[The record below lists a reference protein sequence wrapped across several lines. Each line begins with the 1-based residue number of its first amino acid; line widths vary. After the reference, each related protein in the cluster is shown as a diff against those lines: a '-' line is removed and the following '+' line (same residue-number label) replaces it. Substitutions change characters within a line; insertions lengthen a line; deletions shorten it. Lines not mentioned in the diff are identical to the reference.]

1 MKKFTSFFLIFSLIV
16 VSDNLIAQENSSSN
30 VSGYALEEIIVTARK
45 REESTQDVPIA
56 ITALD
61 ARTIERS
68 FLTDL
73 DDLERFAPNVVLDR
87 NNYTGGGINASI
99 RGISFSDLEKSFEPA
114 VGISLDGVFFGTTTG
129 ANIEMFDIESVE
141 MLRGPQGTLF
151 GRNTVGGV
159 INIKRSRPT
168 GEFGGKVSVGL
179 SNYDK
184 TEFKAVLNFPIVEDI
199 LALKLAAYKTEGDSW
214 AKVAPGA
221 GGDFYNDGDQI
232 KGADITSFY
241 ATFLYTPESKY
252 NFEAL
257 LTIETLDDQ
266 SEYPLPVNM
275 TLPGARTPHP
285 GTLCD
290 ALGENACYTTGY
302 EVQKGS
308 DFTQQLSDHP
318 FISNV
323 EADSWSLNMSWDIG
337 AYSFKSITA
346 GWESDDW
353 LFEENGGMTNI
364 FGPGVYNFVPNRPQT
379 YEQKTQEFQIKS
391 NYDGP
396 FNFVA
401 GAYYFESEYA
411 LSPQK
416 FFFFGGL
423 VQQFNAGQQSEAQAV
438 FGEFTYD
445 VTDRLQLAVGGRYTE
460 ETKDFFTNT
469 YDASVAAPM
478 ASDSKE
484 YAKQADGSPLPIIS
498 FCPDPNSSVAGCR
511 TGTADFDDFTPRVSL
526 TFSATE
532 NINVYATWSEGFRS
546 GGWNGRG
553 LTQST
558 VGPYEPEEVTNI
570 EFGMKSILM
579 DGNLR
584 LNWAIFDMEYS
595 DKQEEILRDSPF
607 SDTVETVVD
616 NAASATM
623 KGFELDAQ
631 YLINSNWISTF
642 TYGYLD
648 AGYDAFLDQFGNDIK
663 STRNFRG
670 APEET
675 WSIGTE
681 FFFAAG
687 LGEVA
692 FNINYSYTDENYSSP
707 YSYIGIDDLGDTFSK
722 VSDWGMLDVSV
733 TYEGELMA
741 GGPEVEISAFVNDLG
756 HQGARLGRAV
766 DVGNWFFANT
776 KANRTYGVR
785 LTGKF

>member
-1 MKKFTSFFLIFSLIV
+1 MKFLKLLFLAIPILMVNNQIF
-16 VSDNLIAQENSSSN
+16 AQDNSSAKA
-30 VSGYALEEIIVTARK
+30 SGYSLEEIIVTARK

-87 NNYTGGGINASI
+87 NNYTGSGLNASI
-99 RGISFSDLEKSFEPA
+99 RGISFGDLEKSFEPA

-159 INIKRSRPT
+159 VNIKRSRPT

-179 SNYDK
+179 SNYDRK
-184 TEFKAVLNFPIVEDI
+184 EFKAVLNFPIVEDV
-199 LALKLAAYKTEGDSW
+199 LALKLAAYKTESDSW
-214 AKVAPGA
+214 TKIGPGA
-221 GGDFYNDGDQI
+221 GGDFYNDGDQV
-232 KGADITSFY
+232 KGADVTNMY
-241 ATFLYTPESKY
+241 ATFLFTPENKY

-257 LTIETLDDQ
+257 FTIEKTDDQ
-266 SEYPLPVNM
+266 SEYPLPVNV
-275 TLPGARTPHP
+275 TLPGARTPHAS
-285 GTLCD
+285 TLCD

-302 EVQKGS
+302 EVQKAN
-308 DFTQQLSDHP
+308 DFTVQLSDHP
-318 FISNV
+318 FRSTV
-323 EADSWSLNMSWDIG
+323 EAESWSLNMSWDIG
-337 AYSFKSITA
+337 DYSFKSITA
-346 GWESDDW
+346 GWESDDF
-353 LFEENGGMTNI
+353 LYEENGGMPNI
-364 FGPGVYNFVPNRPQT
+364 FPGTYNFVPNRPQT
-379 YEQKTQEFQIKS
+379 YEQKTQEFQIRS
-391 NYDGP
+391 NFDGP

-401 GAYYFESEYA
+401 GAYYFENEYA

-423 VQQFNAGQQSEAQAV
+423 VQQFDAGQKAEAQAV

-445 VTDRLQLAVGGRYTE
+445 ITDRVQLAIGGRYTE

-469 YDASVAAPM
+469 YDASVAVPM
-478 ASDSKE
+478 PLDSKE
-484 YAKQADGSPLPIIS
+484 FAKQADGSPLPILS
-498 FCPDPNSSVAGCR
+498 FCPNPNATIEGCR
-511 TGTADFDDFTPRVSL
+511 TGTVDYDSFTPRVSL
-526 TFSATE
+526 TFAASD
-532 NINVYATWSEGFRS
+532 NVNLYATLSEGFRS

-553 LTQST
+553 LTEST
-558 VGPYEPEEVTNI
+558 VGPYDPEEVTNF
-570 EFGMKSILM
+570 EVGLKAVVM
-579 DGNLR
+579 DGDLRFNL
-584 LNWAIFDMEYS
+584 AIFDMEYS

-623 KGFELDAQ
+623 KGFEIDAQ
-631 YLINSNWISTF
+631 YLVNSNWIATM

-648 AGYDAFLDQFGNDIK
+648 ASYDTFLDQFGNDIK
-663 STRNFRG
+663 STRNFRY

-675 WSIGTE
+675 WSVGTE

-687 LGEVA
+687 LGEVS
-692 FNINYSYTDENYSSP
+692 FNINYSYTDENYTSP
-707 YSYIGIDDLGDTFSK
+707 YSYVGIDELGDKFSK
-722 VSDWGMLDVSV
+722 APDHGMLDFSV
-733 TYEGELMA
+733 TYEGELMS

-756 HQGARLGRAV
+756 HEGARLGRAV
-766 DVGNWFFANT
+766 DVGNWFFVNS
-776 KANRTYGVR
+776 KVNRTYGVR